1 MKSGIHPNYIETKV
15 ICACGE
21 TFLTH
26 STKPE
31 IKVEVCSACHPFYTG
46 QQKMIDSEGR
56 VDRFIRRYNLQDR
69 YKKAARKAEKAE
81 KAAAEQAAPAAD
93 Q

>member
-1 MKSGIHPNYIETKV
+1 MKPGIHPNYVETKV

-21 TFLTH
+21 TFITH

-31 IKVEVCSACHPFYTG
+31 IKVEVCSSCHPFYTG

-69 YKKAARKAEKAE
+69 YKKTRKAEKHTT
-81 KAAAEQAAPAAD
+81 EQ
-93 Q
+93 

>member
-1 MKSGIHPNYIETKV
+1 MKAEIHPNYVESRF

-26 STKPE
+26 AAKPE
-31 IKVEVCSACHPFYTG
+31 VKVEVCAKCHPFYTG

-56 VDRFIRRYNLQDR
+56 VDRFIRRYGLQDR
-69 YKKAARKAEKAE
+69 YKRSRKAETK
-81 KAAAEQAAPAAD
+81 PAGEE
-93 Q
+93 